1 MFRINTFSSH
11 SWTPIILF
19 VRLSVNSPHDCKAL
33 LTAELLTNTFLFYMS
48 YAVHPN
54 FKSHTG
60 WVMKMGQGAIQLGSN
75 KQKLVTRSTCE
86 AELVG
91 ADNASTKIFWTKLF
105 LEAQGYEVR
114 ENILYQ
120 DNKSTILLWNNGKW
134 RFTFIGNK
142 ERYPVSEENLYLG
155 YRNWRYIQ
163 ETIVRRYYGLYL
175 FKIIKIY
182 RPTVKTYSIHKW
194 SLV

>member
-1 MFRINTFSSH
+1 MKYLNGTQ
-11 SWTPIILF
+11 
-19 VRLSVNSPHDCKAL
+19 NMM
-33 LTAELLTNTFLFYMS
+33 LTLAANDLHVVKWYVDVS

-60 WVMKMGQGAIQLGSN
+60 WVMTMGQGAVQLGSS

-91 ADNASTKIFWTKLF
+91 ADNASTKILWTKFF

-120 DNKSTILLWNNGKW
+120 DNKSTILLLNNGKASSGK
-134 RFTFIGNK
+134 RT
-142 ERYPVSEENLYLG
+142 
-155 YRNWRYIQ
+155 
-163 ETIVRRYYGLYL
+163 
-175 FKIIKIY
+175 
-182 RPTVKTYSIHKW
+182 
-194 SLV
+194 